1 MLTDKN
7 HYGNLTIA
15 AIAEKVGYK
24 SPTSFHQAFKKV
36 YGMTPME
43 YQRLDKITTNDSE
56 I

>member
-24 SPTSFHQAFKKV
+24 SPTSFQEGIWYDT
-36 YGMTPME
+36 YG
-43 YQRLDKITTNDSE
+43 ISE
-56 I
+56 T

>member
-43 YQRLDKITTNDSE
+43 YQKLDKTSIINNE